1 MKLGEALIEAG
12 LITRQQLGLALERQ
26 SVLGGRIDTN
36 IVELRFLSEERLT
49 AFLGKILRLPVVA
62 AEALSSIPEE
72 VIRVIGKDMADNY
85 RIIPFALERQRLHI
99 AMLNPRSLKDID
111 NLRFTTG
118 YEIVPYVITESRLLF
133 VLEKYY
139 GIKRETRYISV
150 KDRFEPD
157 SNAAD
162 ISGKIERMSGEPLFS
177 GKDEGEP
184 RMQKKIAPYPNA
196 HKAVETAG
204 SGLLEALVLNA
215 IYSAKLF
222 YAQQGLAVDDDAIED
237 QVIADWVRLS
247 AKLRQNGALLFKA

>member
-1 MKLGEALIEAG
+1 M
-12 LITRQQLGLALERQ
+12 
-26 SVLGGRIDTN
+26 LGGRIDTN

-139 GIKRETRYISV
+139 GIKVT
-150 KDRFEPD
+150 D
-157 SNAAD
+157 SYD
-162 ISGKIERMSGEPLFS
+162 F
-177 GKDEGEP
+177 
-184 RMQKKIAPYPNA
+184 
-196 HKAVETAG
+196 
-204 SGLLEALVLNA
+204 LEHA
-215 IYSAKLF
+215 
-222 YAQQGLAVDDDAIED
+222 AIEKNILKRGAEPVYQCERQIRTGFERRRHFRED
-237 QVIADWVRLS
+237 RADVRG
-247 AKLRQNGALLFKA
+247 APFLRQG